1 MTLSHVKTKSAVLT
15 AYSRKFAI
23 LMTHSQESVLTA
35 DSLTAHFIGETCN
48 LVQLSDYD

>member
-15 AYSRKFAI
+15 AYSQEFAI